1 MPAKNNAG
9 SVSTEKDIEVTWHAL
24 SREEVLE
31 KLDSGLEEGLSN
43 NEAAK
48 RLEKYGPNQLAEGK
62 KTTFWEMVYEQ
73 LNNFVIIMLVVA
85 AVISAFLGEVVDA
98 GAIIAIVVLNTVMGV
113 IQDSRAQQELEALKK
128 MASPEAQV
136 LRDGHRVSL
145 PARELVPG
153 DIVFLE
159 TGNFVPADV
168 RLIEAI
174 NLKIEEAALTGE
186 SVPVE
191 KNAAS
196 VMDSE
201 ATLGDRKNTAFSGTV
216 VTYGRGKGIIVSTAG

>member
-1 MPAKNNAG
+1 MPVNYNAG
-9 SVSTEKDIEVTWHAL
+9 SAKTENDIDVTWHAL
-24 SREEVLE
+24 SREEVIE
-31 KLDSGLEEGLSN
+31 KLDSGLEKGLN
-43 NEAAK
+43 KKEAEK
-48 RLEKYGPNQLAEGK
+48 RLEKYGLNQLAEGK

-73 LNNFVIIMLVVA
+73 LNNFVIIMLLVA

-136 LRDGHRVSL
+136 LRDGHRISL

-168 RLIEAI
+168 RLIEAF
-174 NLKIEEAALTGE
+174 NLKIEEAALTG
-186 SVPVE
+186 
-191 KNAAS
+191 
-196 VMDSE
+196 
-201 ATLGDRKNTAFSGTV
+201 
-216 VTYGRGKGIIVSTAG
+216 

>member
-9 SVSTEKDIEVTWHAL
+9 SVSAENDIDVTWHAL
-24 SREEVLE
+24 SREEVLK
-31 KLDSGLEEGLSN
+31 KLDSGLEEGISN
-43 NEAAK
+43 KEAAK
-48 RLEKYGPNQLAEGK
+48 RQEKYGLNQLAEGK
-62 KTTFWEMVYEQ
+62 KTTFWELVYEQ

-85 AVISAFLGEVVDA
+85 AVISAFLGEVVNA

-153 DIVFLE
+153 DIVYLE
-159 TGNFVPADV
+159 TGNFIPADV
-168 RLIEAI
+168 RLI
-174 NLKIEEAALTGE
+174 
-186 SVPVE
+186 
-191 KNAAS
+191 
-196 VMDSE
+196 
-201 ATLGDRKNTAFSGTV
+201 
-216 VTYGRGKGIIVSTAG
+216 